1 MGVEIPMEQVPV
13 VQKHMIKRCNAVGK
27 PVITATQ
34 MLESMISNPRP
45 TRAEV
50 SDVANAVYD
59 RTSCIMLSGECAM
72 GKYPVECV
80 ETMVK
85 ISNSIENSVNYW
97 KRFVKR
103 GLYCGKTEDVLE
115 NIAYT
120 SCAMAEHMN
129 ADAIV
134 AYTHTGHSA
143 EKLAG
148 MGPAC
153 PIIAVTDDEK
163 TFNKL
168 SVVWNVLPVLVE
180 GENTP
185 EATIEKGIEMLK
197 ADGTLE
203 EGDVVVLSGGA
214 ETVVN
219 KNTTKK
225 VIGGVLKI

>member
-1 MGVEIPMEQVPV
+1 
-13 VQKHMIKRCNAVGK
+13 MIKRCNAVGK

-34 MLESMISNPRP
+34 MLESMISSPRP

-80 ETMVK
+80 QTMVK
-85 ISNSIENSVNYW
+85 ISNSIESSVNYW
-97 KRFVKR
+97 KRFVKK
-103 GLYCGKTEDVLE
+103 GLYCGKSDDILE

-134 AYTHTGHSA
+134 AYTHTGKSA

-148 MGPAC
+148 MGAGC

-180 GENTP
+180 GEATP
-185 EATIEKGIEMLK
+185 DATIEKGIEKLK

-203 EGDVVVLSGGA
+203 TGDVVVLSGGA
-214 ETVVN
+214 QTCLN
-219 KNTTKK
+219 KTCEEK
-225 VIGGVLKI
+225 VIGGVIKI

>member
-80 ETMVK
+80 QTMVK
-85 ISNSIENSVNYW
+85 ISNSIESSVNYW

-103 GLYCGKTEDVLE
+103 VLYSGKSDDILE

-134 AYTHTGHSA
+134 AYTHTGTSA
-143 EKLAG
+143 KKLAG
-148 MGPAC
+148 MGPGC

-163 TFNKL
+163 TFHQL
-168 SVVWNVLPVLVE
+168 SVVWGVLPVLVE
-180 GENTP
+180 GEDVP
-185 EATIEKGIEMLK
+185 DATIARGIEELK
-197 ADGTLE
+197 AEGILE
-203 EGDVVVLSGGA
+203 AGDVVVLSGGA
-214 ETVVN
+214 QTVVS
-219 KNTTKK
+219 KDCTQK